1 MIEDNW
7 IQYLQVDWENALK
20 CQNAELMGNG
30 ESRLEQLIVTCQ
42 EIVNFSK
49 R

>member
-20 CQNAELMGNG
+20 CQNVELMGLG
-30 ESRLEQLIVTCQ
+30 ESIGTIIVTFQ
-42 EIVNFSK
+42 ETVNFSN

>member
-20 CQNAELMGNG
+20 CQNVELMGLGHTGTTYSNLPRNR
-30 ESRLEQLIVTCQ
+30 EL
-42 EIVNFSK
+42 
-49 R
+49 